1 MVSSATL
8 FVFSA
13 SRPLSAYLTAVPEY
27 RRDKYVAANRPVNP
41 VAPKTITS
49 YGRDD
54 TLLLSLMMC
63 ADVIEQKDH
72 HHQMGEMRRQ
82 RRRCRCRCLS
92 LSLSLSLSSK
102 ALCARVRGP
111 PPLSSTKNPFFLLKS
126 SNDSSARGFFFFAR
140 LGCCCVTKVVLKKWY
155 LKCFRLTF

>member
-54 TLLLSLMMC
+54 TLLLLLLMC

-92 LSLSLSLSSK
+92 LSLSSK

-111 PPLSSTKNPFFLLKS
+111 PPLSSTKNLFFFFLKS

-140 LGCCCVTKVVLKKWY
+140 LGCCVTKVVLKKWY

>member
-54 TLLLSLMMC
+54 DGTTLVLC
-63 ADVIEQKDH
+63 ADVIFENFA
-72 HHQMGEMRRQ
+72 
-82 RRRCRCRCLS
+82 S
-92 LSLSLSLSSK
+92 LSLSFQK
-102 ALCARVRGP
+102 RARVCTRFTTLFDKKISP
-111 PPLSSTKNPFFLLKS
+111 RPNERKRLLKRS
-126 SNDSSARGFFFFAR
+126 
-140 LGCCCVTKVVLKKWY
+140 CCCVVVVVFWRGDANRRLSFSKRSRVSKT
-155 LKCFRLTF
+155 CFFCDDGCCFLV